1 MEPDMNIDCHL
12 GKQVFLRRR
21 LLGWTQQQLAASVG
35 VRFQQI
41 QKYESG
47 QNKISA
53 GRLWLLA
60 VALGVPVGYFFEGL
74 DHHRHQILGK

>member
-1 MEPDMNIDCHL
+1 MEPDMDIDCHL
-12 GKQVFLRRR
+12 GRQLFLRRR

-53 GRLWLLA
+53 GRLWRLA
-60 VALGVPVGYFFEGL
+60 LALGVPVGYFFEGL
-74 DHHRHQILGK
+74 DNSPPRVLGE